1 MVNTD
6 QIFKARL
13 AAARGLLK
21 DSGLDGLLISCP
33 ENRRYL
39 SGFSATDSHLNESSG
54 FLLISQEAAYV
65 LTDFRYRDWAAAE
78 APHFDVQIYTKGL
91 AKLLPELLQQL
102 GMVRLGF
109 ETCFITYYS
118 YQRITQEAES
128 AGLQVEWRPVEN
140 LVEQL
145 RMIKDEV
152 EISLIKKSLAITE
165 KVIGEVGSQLRPG
178 LAEKEVA
185 WMIEQALRA
194 AGAEGPSFPPMV
206 AYGTNAARPH
216 HDPGERRLQPG
227 EPIIIDMGAVYQGY
241 CSDMTRTFFLGEPD
255 AKFKEIYTIVRR
267 AQQKAEAGIKAG
279 MMSDAADGLAREVIE
294 AAGYKE
300 AFGHSLGHGVGLAVH
315 EHPSLSPLKERAVA
329 LQSGMVATVE
339 PGIYLSDWGGVR
351 LEDMII
357 IGADGAV
364 VLNEDRNFYQF
375 DLP

>member
-39 SGFSATDSHLNESSG
+39 SGFTATDSHLNESSG

-78 APHFDVQIYTKGL
+78 APYFDIQIYTKGL
-91 AKLLPELLQQL
+91 AKLLPELLKQL
-102 GMVRLGF
+102 GIARLGF
-109 ETCFITYYS
+109 ETFFITYYS

-128 AGLQVEWRPVEN
+128 AGLRVEWQPVEN

-145 RMIKDEV
+145 RVIKDQE
-152 EISLIKKSLAITE
+152 EIRLIQRSLAITE
-165 KVIGEVGSQLRPG
+165 KVIAEVGSLLRPG

-206 AYGTNAARPH
+206 AYGTNSARPH
-216 HDPGERRLQPG
+216 HDPGERRLQTG
-227 EPIIIDMGAVYQGY
+227 EPVIIDMGAVYQGY
-241 CSDMTRTFFLGEPD
+241 CSDMTRTFYLGEPD
-255 AKFKEIYTIVRR
+255 VRFKEIYTVVRR

-279 MMSDAADGLAREVIE
+279 IRSDAADGLAREVIE

-315 EHPSLSPLKERAVA
+315 ENPSLSPMKERAVA
-329 LQSGMVATVE
+329 LQAGMVTTVE

-351 LEDMII
+351 LEDMILI
-357 IGADGAV
+357 QADGAL

-375 DLP
+375 D